1 MLQFPSQ
8 SVHISQLC
16 NYGDR
21 EKEGIERKREMIV
34 ALELQCT
41 VKILF
46 PNKQTITICL
56 QRFCK
61 VKFKVKRFV
70 LSQLT
75 LPFPRKTRNLG
86 CLFYRLLSK

>member
-1 MLQFPSQ
+1 MLQCPSQ

-46 PNKQTITICL
+46 PNKQTITNCL
-56 QRFCK
+56 
-61 VKFKVKRFV
+61 
-70 LSQLT
+70 
-75 LPFPRKTRNLG
+75 
-86 CLFYRLLSK
+86 

>member
-8 SVHISQLC
+8 SVHVSQLC
-16 NYGDR
+16 NYVDRKRGDR
-21 EKEGIERKREMIV
+21 EKERDMIV

-56 QRFCK
+56 
-61 VKFKVKRFV
+61 
-70 LSQLT
+70 
-75 LPFPRKTRNLG
+75 
-86 CLFYRLLSK
+86 

>member
-1 MLQFPSQ
+1 MIVNNNFSRFVAYLTEIMLQFPSQ

-56 QRFCK
+56 
-61 VKFKVKRFV
+61 
-70 LSQLT
+70 
-75 LPFPRKTRNLG
+75 
-86 CLFYRLLSK
+86 